1 MLDYIDNHRFVDGEK
16 GYRRLQ
22 LLRNK
27 YLEKLLTRTRTELED
42 LTGKGDDS
50 DVFDRI
56 AELDRR
62 MIEPEHFKE
71 KLVQIRV
78 PSIFICYNPFN
89 LVFDRR

>member
-1 MLDYIDNHRFVDGEK
+1 MTIFTVSWMAKRVTEC
-16 GYRRLQ
+16 R

-27 YLEKLLTRTRTELED
+27 YVEKLISQTRTELEG
-42 LTGKGDDS
+42 LRGKRDDPE
-50 DVFDRI
+50 VFNRI

-78 PSIFICYNPFN
+78 PSIFIYYNPFN
-89 LVFDRR
+89 PVFDRR